1 MRQVLP
7 VFVLA
12 SLVCVAQS
20 GGEGAAASTPSDI
33 DEDFGEVEEQLCGDV
48 VSTDRVHV
56 PAFSDQHHR
65 LLQLHV
71 RSNLQVRTPVAS
83 LPAMGPWA
91 PPAERGPSLESIYRV
106 SLTVDLCEGNKIED
120 FHARTAQVHFLK
132 FQYTRFKKC
141 AKSAMGCDLFRH
153 SQLGAPQKEKK
164 IRGPW
169 ARTQCAH
176 WLRRPWRT
184 AALVGWLVGWLE

>member
-20 GGEGAAASTPSDI
+20 GGEGAATSTPSDI

-48 VSTDRVHV
+48 VTTDRVHV

-83 LPAMGPWA
+83 LPALGPWA
-91 PPAERGPSLESIYRV
+91 PPAERGPSLESINRV
-106 SLTVDLCEGNKIED
+106 SLI
-120 FHARTAQVHFLK
+120 F
-132 FQYTRFKKC
+132 
-141 AKSAMGCDLFRH
+141 
-153 SQLGAPQKEKK
+153 P
-164 IRGPW
+164 
-169 ARTQCAH
+169 
-176 WLRRPWRT
+176 
-184 AALVGWLVGWLE
+184 